1 MCFPVSPAPQS
12 LPSAARH
19 PARPVSFHGPRFLS
33 PPDTCKHLQH
43 LCRHPATD
51 ALEAWRRA
59 GQRNLCAKCSRC
71 GDPRVYNRRD
81 TLPLRATSRWPTP
94 ESLGGRAKPPG
105 EVKNVASES
114 KVISHAWLQRPRV
127 VTKPRIM
134 YHAWLVSAK
143 VPLCHAWL
151 DQPRVVHTFRICCH
165 TWLQLLESCTTRG
178 IYILLPRVVTSA
190 TRGT

>member
-33 PPDTCKHLQH
+33 PPDLQA
-43 LCRHPATD
+43 PATP
-51 ALEAWRRA
+51 LPPPCY
-59 GQRNLCAKCSRC
+59 GCSR
-71 GDPRVYNRRD
+71 G
-81 TLPLRATSRWPTP
+81 LATSWAAQPLCKVLAPWRPACVQPARYPTTASDVTLADTREP
-94 ESLGGRAKPPG
+94 RNGGRAKPPG

-165 TWLQLLESCTTRG
+165 TWLRLLESCTTRG
-178 IYILLPRVVTSA
+178 I
-190 TRGT
+190 